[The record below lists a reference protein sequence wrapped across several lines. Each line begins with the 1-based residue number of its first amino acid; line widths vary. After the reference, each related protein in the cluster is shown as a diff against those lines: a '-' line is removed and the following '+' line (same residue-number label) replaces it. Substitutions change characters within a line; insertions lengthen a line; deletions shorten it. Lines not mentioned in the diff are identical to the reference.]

1 MSTPF
6 GALVREHRVA
16 ARLSLTD
23 VAEAIGVKKVYV
35 GEVERG
41 ERGPFTRDR
50 WKALLKAIPTL
61 SVEMLEQA
69 AKESQPVRI
78 DLSRSPT
85 EYQRVGQAFARR
97 AQNQDLAPELL
108 SQLLAMLEGGD
119 GK

>member
-50 WKALLKAIPTL
+50 WSALLKAIPTL
-61 SVEMLEQA
+61 SLAMLERA
-69 AKESQPVRI
+69 AEASQPVRI
-78 DLSRSPT
+78 DLSRSPM

-97 AQNQDLAPELL
+97 AQNQDLDPELL
-108 SQLLAMLEGGD
+108 SRLLAMLEGGN